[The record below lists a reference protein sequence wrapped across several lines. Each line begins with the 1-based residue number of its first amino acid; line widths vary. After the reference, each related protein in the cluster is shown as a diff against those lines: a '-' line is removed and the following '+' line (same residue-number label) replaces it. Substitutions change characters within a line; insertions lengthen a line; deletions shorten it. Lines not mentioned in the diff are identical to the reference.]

1 MKIDIQS
8 PGFAPGQE
16 LIHFIHE
23 KMKKLSC
30 LYGEIIGSEVCL
42 RLDSSASGEN
52 KICSIRLLIPGNDLL
67 VSTRYRKFEESITQ
81 AVETLKRQIK
91 KCKTKI
97 TKRRKGITAQH
108 PTDKNFNKPFF

>member
-8 PGFAPGQE
+8 PGFTPGQE

-42 RLDSSASGEN
+42 RLDSSAAKKN
-52 KICSIRLLIPGNDLL
+52 KICTMKT
-67 VSTRYRKFEESITQ
+67 STNFCAISGYYGYKWP
-81 AVETLKRQIK
+81 TLKELHYK
-91 KCKTKI
+91 LFGFDFEDAHNALSDVLATGKCFWELKSLN
-97 TKRRKGITAQH
+97 QL
-108 PTDKNFNKPFF
+108 

>member
-16 LIHFIHE
+16 LIHFLHE

-42 RLDSSASGEN
+42 RLDNSATKEN
-52 KICSIRLLIPGNDLL
+52 KICSIRLFIPGNDLL
-67 VSTRYRKFEESITQ
+67 ASAQYKRFEQ
-81 AVETLKRQIK
+81 AIAQVVEILERQIK
-91 KCKTKI
+91 KRKTKEI
-97 TKRRKGITAQH
+97 TRRKGNIKTG
-108 PTDKNFNKPFF
+108 